1 MPDSHEAQRAPGRFG
16 LRTFLLI
23 AGLTGGGILLHGYH
37 YGFDDQSVYLP
48 AIKKRLDPGL
58 YPFDADFFLLQT
70 RLGSFADAV
79 AASVRLTRLPLEW
92 AVFLWHF
99 AAFFLLLAGCW
110 RIARYC
116 FRTPA
121 GIRGGLLLVTVLLT
135 LPVAGSF
142 VVLCEPYLHARAP
155 ATAMLLFALADVLE
169 RRLTAVIWILLAGL
183 FHPTL
188 ALFGLWHVAVQAW
201 PEREGNLA
209 ASRPAVFP
217 AASLAVWPAGL
228 LAQWF
233 ADPRSSAWRAAL
245 SGRRYLFPPQWTWY
259 EQLGAFAP
267 LVILLVFARLARRH
281 GLGDLAR
288 ICGRLV
294 ISGSIG
300 VAAGYAVGLI
310 PALLPLVPLEP
321 MRTLHLIYIFLVLFT
336 GGLAGELL
344 FGRWKWFAA
353 ALLVP
358 LACGMFFAQRAELDG
373 SPHIEWP
380 GAEPRNDW
388 LRAFA
393 WIRGHTPRDALFA
406 MNPDILRLPGE
417 NEHGFRG
424 LAERGQLAE
433 AAKDRAVSRNIPGL
447 AWAWRDQVR
456 AQQGIEEFD
465 LAQLKDLRR
474 RYGVTWLLLW
484 KGADRAATLTGLDC
498 PYENAAVRVC
508 RAP

>member
-1 MPDSHEAQRAPGRFG
+1 MTTSPDAQGAGGRFG
-16 LRTFLLI
+16 LRTLLLL
-23 AGLTGGGILLHGYH
+23 AGLAAAGILLHGYH

-58 YPFDADFFLLQT
+58 YPYDAAFFLLQT

-99 AAFFLLLAGCW
+99 AAVFLLLAGCW

-135 LPVAGSF
+135 LPVAGSA

-169 RRLTAVIWILLAGL
+169 RRLTAVIWIVLAGL
-183 FHPTL
+183 VHPTL
-188 ALFGLWHVAVQAW
+188 ALFGLWHVVVQAW
-201 PEREGNLA
+201 PAGERDVSAPRSA
-209 ASRPAVFP
+209 AFA
-217 AASLAVWPAGL
+217 AASLALWPAGL

-233 ADPRSSAWRAAL
+233 ADPRSTAWRAAL

-267 LVILLVFARLARRH
+267 LVILFVFARLARRH
-281 GLGDLAR
+281 RLADLAR

-294 ISGSIG
+294 FSGSVG
-300 VAAGYAVGLI
+300 VAAGYAVGMI
-310 PALLPLVPLEP
+310 PALLPLVPLEL
-321 MRTLHLIYIFLVLFT
+321 MRTLHLIYLFLVLFT
-336 GGLAGELL
+336 GGLSAELL
-344 FGRWKWFAA
+344 SGRWKWFAA

-358 LACGMFFAQRAELDG
+358 LAFGMFLAQRTELDA
-373 SPHIEWP
+373 SAHIEWP
-380 GAEPRNDW
+380 GAVPRNNW

-393 WIRGHTPRDALFA
+393 WIRDHTPRDALFA

-424 LAERGQLAE
+424 LAERSQLAE
-433 AAKDRAVSRNIPGL
+433 SAKDRAVSRNIPGL

-484 KGADRAATLTGLDC
+484 KGADRAAAPAGLDC